1 MPDEPNP
8 GRIAYEAYG
17 ASADWTTF
25 DGQPMLAW
33 AELPDRVATAWAH
46 AAYAAA
52 AGPPGG
58 LRITGSGWAGTTT
71 IELDGKP
78 IVDGL
83 ARMNLIIDART
94 GPQLH
99 LTFGHL
105 PGVNAH
111 IDGQRHVTVDV
122 PETMRELL
130 LAAGWTPPEGEPAA
144 NEGLTA
150 P

>member
-1 MPDEPNP
+1 MPDELNP

-17 ASADWTTF
+17 ASAHWTTF
-25 DGQPMLAW
+25 DGEPMIGW
-33 AELPDRVATAWAH
+33 DELPDRVATAWAH
-46 AAYAAA
+46 AAAAA
-52 AGPPGG
+52 AAVPAGG
-58 LRITGSGWAGTTT
+58 LRIAGTGWQGQTQ
-71 IELDGKP
+71 IELDGHP

-83 ARMNLIIDART
+83 ARMNLVIDART

-130 LAAGWTPPEGEPAA
+130 LAAGWTPPADEPAA
-144 NEGLTA
+144 NEGLTS
-150 P
+150 